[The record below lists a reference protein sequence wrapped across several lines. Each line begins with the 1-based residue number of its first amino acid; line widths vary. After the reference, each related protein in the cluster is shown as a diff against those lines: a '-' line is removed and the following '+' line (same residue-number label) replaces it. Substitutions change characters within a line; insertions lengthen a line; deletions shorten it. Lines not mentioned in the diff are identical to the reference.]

1 MKKRGRF
8 GEFYACENYPECK
21 HIKNNKEKPQPTGEV
36 CPECGKELVKRK
48 SRYGKFFVG
57 CSGYPKCRYIKKE
70 EKKKEE

>member
-1 MKKRGRF
+1 MNKPVRNPHRSRMDGSTCHK
-8 GEFYACENYPECK
+8 ENY
-21 HIKNNKEKPQPTGEV
+21 IKNNKEKPEPTGEI

-70 EKKKEE
+70 EKQ